1 MFCARKTDRDDA
13 DLIMKNDR
21 GEQESMKDY
30 SQQHKKAWEF
40 DAYNFWI
47 SHEGTPEERAREDIA
62 NPRKMLRKYAA
73 YFDRFEGVKIANIC
87 GSCGKKA
94 IPLALLG
101 AEVTVFDI
109 SEANRRYAM
118 ETAQAANVNLGYEV
132 GDVLEID
139 LSKYAEAFDIV
150 FMEGGILHYFHDI
163 NAFMKMMHAIL
174 KPGGKMICSDFHPFT
189 KILDSLNLERPTMSY
204 FSTEIY
210 EGEMAHAR
218 FYEEDIRRKIPKCMY
233 RRYTV
238 SEIIN
243 AILENGF
250 VLKRFDEHP
259 AWENQNLPGE
269 FTAVAIRQAE

>member
-1 MFCARKTDRDDA
+1 MFCVRKTDRDDA

-47 SHEGTPEERAREDIA
+47 RHEGTPEERARVDIA

-73 YFDRFEGVKIANIC
+73 YFDRFEGIKIANIC

>member
-1 MFCARKTDRDDA
+1 MYLNKEQNVNRFDKNNEPVLRCSLPASITFETNDSFAGQVQSEDD
-13 DLIMKNDR
+13 
-21 GEQESMKDY
+21 SMDSFDY
-30 SQQHKKAWEF
+30 
-40 DAYNFWI
+40 
-47 SHEGTPEERAREDIA
+47 DII
-62 NPRKMLRKYAA
+62 NPCTGPVY
-73 YFDRFEGVKIANIC
+73 FEGVK
-87 GSCGKKA
+87 
-94 IPLALLG
+94 P
-101 AEVTVFDI
+101 
-109 SEANRRYAM
+109 
-118 ETAQAANVNLGYEV
+118 

-163 NAFMKMMHAIL
+163 NVFMKMMHAIL

-218 FYEEDIRRKIPKCMY
+218 FYEEEIRRKIPKCMY